1 MYTAATI
8 KGMPNKPATPHR
20 AVRIDD
26 ETWEEL
32 GGAAAAAG
40 TDRSAVLRELARWWL
55 RRPGAKMPPRP
66 AGSQTR
72 EPSGPV

>member
-8 KGMPNKPATPHR
+8 GSMPNKPATPHR

-26 ETWEEL
+26 ETWEAL
-32 GGAAAAAG
+32 GDAATATG

-55 RRPGAKMPPRP
+55 RRPGAKMPARP
-66 AGSQTR
+66 ERQA
-72 EPSGPV
+72 